1 MIEAI
6 HLQVKLKLS
15 TSFIVKEV
23 IALDPL
29 ARRQWLY
36 TYKGIIQYADSHGNE
51 LTQEQII
58 GADIYR
64 DLIKQVENLIEEE
77 DYEGQNYNA
86 YKSRDPNYET
96 IYKKRL
102 QQIREDFPIPDQFK
116 EVFIKIPNAKPYSLF
131 VVVPTKKVIMEDL
144 INYSGDE

>member
-6 HLQVKLKLS
+6 HLQVKLKLC
-15 TSFIVKEV
+15 TSFLVKEI

-36 TYKGIIQYADSHGNE
+36 TYKGIIQYADSHGSE

-102 QQIREDFPIPDQFK
+102 KQIREDFPIPDQFK
-116 EVFIKIPNAKPYSLF
+116 EAFL
-131 VVVPTKKVIMEDL
+131 
-144 INYSGDE
+144 

>member
-1 MIEAI
+1 MIDAI
-6 HLQVKLKLS
+6 NLEVKLKLC
-15 TSFIVKEV
+15 TSFLVKEV

-36 TYKGIIQYADSHGNE
+36 TYKGIIQYADSHGSE

-64 DLIKQVENLIEEE
+64 DLIKQVQELIKEE

-86 YKSRDPNYET
+86 YKSNDPNYET
-96 IYKKRL
+96 IYQKRL
-102 QQIREDFPIPDQFK
+102 KQIQEDFPLPDG
-116 EVFIKIPNAKPYSLF
+116 
-131 VVVPTKKVIMEDL
+131 L
-144 INYSGDE
+144 INSEQFRSATGH

>member
-6 HLQVKLKLS
+6 HLQVKLKLC

-36 TYKGIIQYADSHGNE
+36 TYKGIIQYADSHGSE

-64 DLIKQVENLIEEE
+64 DLIQQVENLIEEE

-102 QQIREDFPIPDQFK
+102 HQIREDFPIPDQFK
-116 EVFIKIPNAKPYSLF
+116 EAFL
-131 VVVPTKKVIMEDL
+131 
-144 INYSGDE
+144 

>member
-6 HLQVKLKLS
+6 HLQVKLKLC
-15 TSFIVKEV
+15 TSFLVKEI

-36 TYKGIIQYADSHGNE
+36 TYKGIIQYADSHENE

-64 DLIKQVENLIEEE
+64 DLIKQIVDLIKEE

-102 QQIREDFPIPDQFK
+102 KQIREDFPIPDQFK
-116 EVFIKIPNAKPYSLF
+116 EAFL
-131 VVVPTKKVIMEDL
+131 
-144 INYSGDE
+144 

>member
-1 MIEAI
+1 VIEAI
-6 HLQVKLKLS
+6 HLQVKLKLC
-15 TSFIVKEV
+15 TSFLVKEI

-36 TYKGIIQYADSHGNE
+36 TYKGIIQYADSHENE

-64 DLIKQVENLIEEE
+64 DLIKQIVDLIKEE

-102 QQIREDFPIPDQFK
+102 KQIQEDFPIPD
-116 EVFIKIPNAKPYSLF
+116 
-131 VVVPTKKVIMEDL
+131 
-144 INYSGDE
+144 

>member
-1 MIEAI
+1 MVIKAFVFVIENND
-6 HLQVKLKLS
+6 LEVKLKLC

-36 TYKGIIQYADSHGNE
+36 TYKGIIQYADSHGGE
-51 LTQEQII
+51 LTQEQIV

-64 DLIKQVENLIEEE
+64 ELIKQVEDLIQQE

-86 YKSRDPNYET
+86 YKSNDPNYET
-96 IYKKRL
+96 IYQKRL
-102 QQIREDFPIPDQFK
+102 KQIQEDFPIPDGFINSEQFRS
-116 EVFIKIPNAKPYSLF
+116 A
-131 VVVPTKKVIMEDL
+131 T
-144 INYSGDE
+144 GH

>member
-1 MIEAI
+1 VIEAI
-6 HLQVKLKLS
+6 HLQVKLKLC
-15 TSFIVKEV
+15 TSFLVKEI

-36 TYKGIIQYADSHGNE
+36 TYKGIIQYADSHENE

-64 DLIKQVENLIEEE
+64 DLIKQIVDLIKEE

-102 QQIREDFPIPDQFK
+102 KQIREDFPIPDQFK
-116 EVFIKIPNAKPYSLF
+116 ERTS
-131 VVVPTKKVIMEDL
+131 
-144 INYSGDE
+144 

>member
-1 MIEAI
+1 MTETND
-6 HLQVKLKLS
+6 LEVKLRLCI
-15 TSFIVKEV
+15 SFIVKEI

-29 ARRQWLY
+29 ARRQWLF
-36 TYKGIIQYADSHGNE
+36 TYKGIIKYCDSNCNE
-51 LTQEQII
+51 LTQDQLV

-64 DLIKQVENLIEEE
+64 DLIKEVEELILEE

-102 QQIREDFPIPDQFK
+102 KQIREDFPIPDEFK
-116 EVFIKIPNAKPYSLF
+116 DIVL
-131 VVVPTKKVIMEDL
+131 
-144 INYSGDE
+144 

>member
-1 MIEAI
+1 MNDSNCLE
-6 HLQVKLKLS
+6 LKFELCK
-15 TSFIVKEV
+15 SFIVKEV

-29 ARRQWLY
+29 ARRHWLF
-36 TYKGIIQYADSHGNE
+36 TYRGIIKYADSHQKE
-51 LTQEQII
+51 LTNEQII

-64 DLIKQVENLIEEE
+64 DLIRQIEELIEDE

-102 QQIREDFPIPDQFK
+102 KQIQEDFPIPAQFNNP
-116 EVFIKIPNAKPYSLF
+116 IL
-131 VVVPTKKVIMEDL
+131 
-144 INYSGDE
+144 

>member
-1 MIEAI
+1 MIDTNFLE
-6 HLQVKLKLS
+6 VKLKLC

-29 ARRQWLY
+29 ARKQWLF
-36 TYKGIIQYADSHGNE
+36 TYKGIIKYADSHGSE

-64 DLIKQVENLIEEE
+64 DLIRQVEELIKEE

-86 YKSRDPNYET
+86 YKSRDPMFET
-96 IYKKRL
+96 IDKKRL
-102 QQIREDFPIPDQFK
+102 KQIREDFPIPDQFK
-116 EVFIKIPNAKPYSLF
+116 EIRL
-131 VVVPTKKVIMEDL
+131 
-144 INYSGDE
+144 

>member
-1 MIEAI
+1 MIDTNDLE
-6 HLQVKLKLS
+6 VKLKLC

-36 TYKGIIQYADSHGNE
+36 TYKGIIQYADSHSSE
-51 LTQEQII
+51 LTNEQII

-64 DLIKQVENLIEEE
+64 DLIKQVEDLIKEE

-86 YKSRDPNYET
+86 YKSNDPNYED

-102 QQIREDFPIPDQFK
+102 KQIQEDFPISDGFNNSEQFRS
-116 EVFIKIPNAKPYSLF
+116 A
-131 VVVPTKKVIMEDL
+131 T
-144 INYSGDE
+144 GR

>member
-1 MIEAI
+1 MSNNKPIPDSKI
-6 HLQVKLKLS
+6 TPKDLDIKLKLC

-29 ARRQWLY
+29 ARRQWLF
-36 TYKGIIQYADSHGNE
+36 TYKAIIQYADSHGSE

-64 DLIKQVENLIEEE
+64 DLIKQVEELIREE

-86 YKSRDPNYET
+86 YKSRDPNYE
-96 IYKKRL
+96 IIHKKRL
-102 QQIREDFPIPDQFK
+102 DQIREDFPIPDQFK
-116 EVFIKIPNAKPYSLF
+116 EIRL
-131 VVVPTKKVIMEDL
+131 
-144 INYSGDE
+144 

>member
-1 MIEAI
+1 MTDAV
-6 HLQVKLKLS
+6 HLEVKLKLC
-15 TSFIVKEV
+15 TSFVVKEV

-36 TYKGIIQYADSHGNE
+36 TYKGIVRYADSNESE

-64 DLIKQVENLIEEE
+64 DLIKQVEDLIKEE

-86 YKSRDPNYET
+86 YKSRDPNYE
-96 IYKKRL
+96 IIFKKRER
-102 QQIREDFPIPDQFK
+102 QIREDFPIPDQFK
-116 EVFIKIPNAKPYSLF
+116 ERTS
-131 VVVPTKKVIMEDL
+131 
-144 INYSGDE
+144 

>member
-6 HLQVKLKLS
+6 HLQVKLKLC

-36 TYKGIIQYADSHGNE
+36 TYKGIIQYADSHGSE

-58 GADIYR
+58 GADMYR
-64 DLIKQVENLIEEE
+64 DFIKQVEDLIKEE

-86 YKSRDPNYET
+86 FKSRNPEYEF
-96 IYKKRL
+96 IYKN
-102 QQIREDFPIPDQFK
+102 
-116 EVFIKIPNAKPYSLF
+116 V
-131 VVVPTKKVIMEDL
+131 
-144 INYSGDE
+144 

>member
-1 MIEAI
+1 MSDVI
-6 HLQVKLKLS
+6 HLELKLKLF
-15 TSFIVKEV
+15 TSFLVKEV

-36 TYKGIIQYADSHGNE
+36 TYKGIIQYADSDE
-51 LTQEQII
+51 SDLTQKQII

-64 DLIKQVENLIEEE
+64 DLIKQIEDLIQEE

-96 IYKKRL
+96 IFKKRL
-102 QQIREDFPIPDQFK
+102 KQIQEDFPIPDKFK
-116 EVFIKIPNAKPYSLF
+116 ERTI
-131 VVVPTKKVIMEDL
+131 
-144 INYSGDE
+144 

>member
-1 MIEAI
+1 MIETI
-6 HLQVKLKLS
+6 DLDVKFKLCK
-15 TSFIVKEV
+15 SFIVKEV

-36 TYKGIIQYADSHGNE
+36 TYKGIIQYSDSHSSE
-51 LTQEQII
+51 LTKEQII

-64 DLIKQVENLIEEE
+64 DLIKQVEDLIKEE

-86 YKSRDPNYET
+86 YKSNDPNYEN

-102 QQIREDFPIPDQFK
+102 KQIQEDFPMPDGFNNSEQFQS
-116 EVFIKIPNAKPYSLF
+116 A
-131 VVVPTKKVIMEDL
+131 TDH
-144 INYSGDE
+144 

>member
-1 MIEAI
+1 MPFTTDLEV
-6 HLQVKLKLS
+6 QLKLC
-15 TSFIVKEV
+15 TSFLVKEV

-36 TYKGIIQYADSHGNE
+36 TYRGIIQYADSHGRE

-64 DLIKQVENLIEEE
+64 DLIKQVEELIKEE

-86 YKSRDPNYET
+86 YKSRDPKYEF

-102 QQIREDFPIPDQFK
+102 KQIREDFPIPDQCK
-116 EVFIKIPNAKPYSLF
+116 EVFL
-131 VVVPTKKVIMEDL
+131 
-144 INYSGDE
+144 